1 MSQYNGQ
8 RTLYFLGVAFTGL
21 CAAHNSAA
29 QPDTSAWK
37 CEYCPFEKGVQADY
51 KAGGGVVTDDAARF
65 GNATGHDKQG
75 GFVIAAG
82 DGSYTSD
89 GLQAS
94 WYLQDLGL
102 DSRSALIEAGR
113 PGSYDVRIAYRGLP
127 YRLFD
132 TTDTVYASTGNS
144 LQLPGDWA
152 RSALT
157 SGFTDLDANLSR
169 RNIESDRDIIE
180 VGGSYQPNARFE
192 LFADYRYQTQDGVD
206 QFGGANF
213 TQASLLPRPFD
224 YQTDELDLGVRY
236 RGERG
241 YAQLGFYGSF
251 FQNQNTA
258 LMWDNPF
265 TSFPGAERGASAE
278 APDNRFGQLLFK
290 AGYRFKWATRLLL
303 SGAFGNMEQDE
314 ALLPYTINPNI
325 SAASLPRTRLDG
337 DVDTTNLLLSLSSR
351 PIAPLSLKFSY
362 RYDERDNKTAQ
373 EVWSRVI
380 VDSFAS
386 GDLETNRPYSF
397 ERNSLTAS
405 ADWALRTGLRL
416 GAGYERREL
425 DRDLQ
430 EVAEQTEDTGWG
442 RIRWRPNAYVELS
455 GRAGTA
461 KREIDRY
468 DTELAL
474 SFGQQPLLRKYNL
487 AHRFREFGELTFSG
501 SLPRTPLSL
510 SATLAYADDDYS
522 KSVLGLLQSEE
533 LRYGVDLS
541 WSVSEKAQ
549 LYANLGLQKVDAEQA
564 GSSSFSTPD
573 WRARHEDEFL
583 TAGFGFKLKQIADRI
598 DLTLDYTHGA
608 GDSAIDV
615 TTIDGRGPL
624 PGLDSTLDSLRLSAI
639 YKFSKRLQGFAELR
653 YEAFEADDWALQGVA
668 PATIPSVLTLGAD
681 PYDYDV
687 FVLGFGVSYSFG
699 SSQQTGDDP

>member
-1 MSQYNGQ
+1 MTQPSGQ
-8 RTLYFLGVAFTGL
+8 RRILHLVGVAFTAL
-21 CAAHNSAA
+21 YVVHNATA
-29 QPDTSAWK
+29 QPDTSDWK
-37 CEYCPFEKGVQADY
+37 CEYCPFEKGVRAEY
-51 KAGGGVVTDDAARF
+51 KAGGGTVTDDAVRF
-65 GNATGHDKQG
+65 GNANGYDEQG
-75 GFVIAAG
+75 GYVIAAG
-82 DGSYTSD
+82 DGSYTGD
-89 GLQAS
+89 GLQLS
-94 WYLQDLGL
+94 WYLEDLGL
-102 DSRSALIEAGR
+102 DSRAARIEAGR
-113 PGSYDVRIAYRGLP
+113 PGSYEVSIAYRGLP

-132 TTDTVYASTGNS
+132 TTDTVYTSTGNS
-144 LQLPGDWA
+144 LQLPGGWT

-157 SGFTDLDANLSR
+157 SGFTDLDANLSG

-180 VGGSYQPNARFE
+180 VGGSYRPHSRFE
-192 LFADYRYQTQDGVD
+192 LFADYRNQTQDGVD
-206 QFGGANF
+206 EFGVSNF

-251 FQNQNTA
+251 FQNQESV
-258 LMWDNPF
+258 LVWDNPF
-265 TSFPGAERGASAE
+265 TSFPGAERGALAQP
-278 APDNRFGQLLFK
+278 PDNRFGQLLLK
-290 AGYRFKWATRLLL
+290 AGYRFKRATRLLV

-314 ALLPYTINPNI
+314 ALLSYTINPNI
-325 SAASLPRTRLDG
+325 SAAALPRTRLNG
-337 DVDTTNLLLSLSSR
+337 DVDTTNLLLSVSSR
-351 PIAPLSLKFSY
+351 PITPLSLKLSY
-362 RYDERDNKTAQ
+362 RYDERDNQTAQ

-380 VDSFAS
+380 VDSLAS

-397 ERNSLTAS
+397 QRTSLKAS
-405 ADWALRTGLRL
+405 ADWTLRTGLRL
-416 GAGYERREL
+416 GAEYERREL
-425 DRDLQ
+425 ERDLQ
-430 EVAEQTEDTGWG
+430 EVAEQTEDTGWA
-442 RIRWRPNAYVELS
+442 RIRWRPSAYVELS
-455 GRAGTA
+455 GRVGTA

-468 DTELAL
+468 DTDLAL

-510 SATLAYADDDYS
+510 SATVALADDDYS

-541 WSVSEKAQ
+541 WSVSEKTQ

-583 TAGFGFKLKQIADRI
+583 TAGLGFKVKQIADRI
-598 DLTLDYTHGA
+598 DLTFDYTHGA

-615 TTIDGRGPL
+615 ATSGGQDPL
-624 PGLDSTLDSLRLSAI
+624 PGLDSTLDSLRLSAV
-639 YKFSKRLQGFAELR
+639 YRLSESLQWFAELR

-668 PATIPSVLTLGAD
+668 PATIPTVLTLGAD

-687 FVLGFGVSYSFG
+687 FVLGLGFRYSFG
-699 SSQQTGDDP
+699 SSQQTGG